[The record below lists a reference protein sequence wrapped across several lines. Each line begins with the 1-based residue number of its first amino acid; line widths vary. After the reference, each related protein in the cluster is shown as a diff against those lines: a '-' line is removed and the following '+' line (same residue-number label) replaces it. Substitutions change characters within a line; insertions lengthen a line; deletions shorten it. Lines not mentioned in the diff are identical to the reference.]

1 MYNTREGRVDDNH
14 FNVFG
19 LSLASLTVQGG
30 EGDKTFTVY
39 SVFNLGLV
47 NCFRLTSGVVMA
59 SQFQIGMLPKMLRYI
74 NLI

>member
-1 MYNTREGRVDDNH
+1 MVSDNH

-19 LSLASLTVQGG
+19 LSLASLTVRGG

-47 NCFRLTSGVVMA
+47 NCFRLTSDVVMD
-59 SQFQIGMLPKMLRYI
+59 PR
-74 NLI
+74 